1 MRCRITFHG
10 SRIGRRYHDILNEVE
25 ASEAPCPQEHRV
37 RIALLRRGRLP
48 QYRVTPLNHRK
59 TDNKKKLIYVN
70 GLQHKN
76 RTASQNNA
84 VF

>member
-1 MRCRITFHG
+1 MSYNLSW
-10 SRIGRRYHDILNEVE
+10 SRIGFWYNDILNEVE
-25 ASEAPCPQEHRV
+25 ASEAPRPQGHHV

-48 QYRVTPLNHRK
+48 QFRVTQLNQRE
-59 TDNKKKLIYVN
+59 TGNKKKLICVN
-70 GLQHKN
+70 GLQHKK

>member
-1 MRCRITFHG
+1 MSYNLWW
-10 SRIGRRYHDILNEVE
+10 SRIGLRYHDILNEVE
-25 ASEAPCPQEHRV
+25 ASEAPGLQEHHV

-48 QYRVTPLNHRK
+48 QFRVTSLNHRK
-59 TDNKKKLIYVN
+59 TDNKKKLISVN

-76 RTASQNNA
+76 STASQNNA